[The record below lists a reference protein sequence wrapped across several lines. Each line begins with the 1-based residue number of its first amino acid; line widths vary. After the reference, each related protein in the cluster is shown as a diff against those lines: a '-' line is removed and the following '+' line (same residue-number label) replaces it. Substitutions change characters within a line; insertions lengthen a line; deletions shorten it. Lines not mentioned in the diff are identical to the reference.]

1 MAGGQVRAF
10 NEPLEMLFGAGTCAG
25 LSDGQLLSRFVAG
38 RDAAGEL
45 AFEALVMR
53 HGPMVLRICD
63 QALDDPNDVHDAV
76 QAVFLVLANR
86 AGAVRNRDSV
96 ASWLYGVALRVASR
110 ARVTAI
116 RRRIRDRRTNMAAQA
131 AAAMEPRQAEPA
143 PAESDDRAQVLYQ
156 EVGRLPEKFRAPIVL
171 CYLEGLTHDEAAT
184 RLSWP
189 VGTIRS
195 RLSRGRDALRHRL
208 SRRGVTAPVVVGPLS
223 VWLASEQAASAA
235 AAGTIATS
243 SSGAL
248 PTSFSSAL
256 VKMVSQVAVTHSPA
270 VSSGN
275 AGTLALAQGV
285 LNMMALKKLIVMA
298 SVLVSLS
305 AITIGGGVVW
315 VRTSQAQG
323 SRQEAAKAPASDAPK
338 TDTAAKIVEDVEAVI
353 LVQNMLALARRRY
366 DRVRHMYEN
375 AQVEYDRVL
384 DAGEQ
389 LEKIELNAAKSTVQ
403 RREVLERSLSR
414 LKAAEAIADA
424 RGKAARGGAADLDEA
439 KLRRMQAELDLKTL
453 ANNPSDTASI
463 LKRLGD
469 LERKVETL
477 EKKQR

>member
-1 MAGGQVRAF
+1 
-10 NEPLEMLFGAGTCAG
+10 MLFGAGTCAG
-25 LSDGQLLSRFVAG
+25 LSDGQLLSRFVSG

-45 AFEALVMR
+45 AFEVLVMR
-53 HGPMVLRICD
+53 HGPMVLRICN
-63 QALDDPNDVHDAV
+63 QTLDDQNDVHDAV

-86 AGAVRNRDSV
+86 AGAVRNRESV
-96 ASWLYGVALRVASR
+96 KSWLYGVALRVASR
-110 ARVTAI
+110 ARVTSI
-116 RRRIRDRRTNMAAQA
+116 RRRIRDRRTNLAAQA

-156 EVGRLPEKFRAPIVL
+156 EVGRLPEKYRAPIVL
-171 CYLEGLTHDEAAT
+171 CYLEGLTHDEAAA

-243 SSGAL
+243 SAGAFPSSL
-248 PTSFSSAL
+248 SSAL
-256 VKMVSQVAVTHSPA
+256 AKMVSQVAASQSPA
-270 VSSGN
+270 VSSSN
-275 AGTLALAQGV
+275 AGALALAQGV
-285 LNMMALKKLIVMA
+285 LNMMALKKLTVMA
-298 SVLVSLS
+298 SLLVSLS

-338 TDTAAKIVEDVEAVI
+338 TGTAAKVAEDVEAEF
-353 LVQNMLALARRRY
+353 LVQNMLALARSRYDMIRRLYEAGEVSY
-366 DRVRHMYEN
+366 DRVF
-375 AQVEYDRVL
+375 

-389 LEKIELNAAKSTVQ
+389 LEKIELKTVKNQ
-403 RREVLERSLSR
+403 EQGRTILERSLAKLKDEEALVESR
-414 LKAAEAIADA
+414 VKVGQS
-424 RGKAARGGAADLDEA
+424 RSTDLYEI
-439 KLRRMQAELDLKTL
+439 KLRRMQTEYDLKTL
-453 ANNPSDTASI
+453 PNTSSDVASI
-463 LKRLGD
+463 LKRLSD
-469 LERKVETL
+469 LERKVDQLQNGPGAAPATR
-477 EKKQR
+477 K